1 MSSSRQ
7 SVRFPP
13 GRHSDLVL
21 HYRDTDFY
29 VHKLVL
35 EPKSEYFRAHF
46 QSDDVAVPGEGCVH
60 SHPSVPHCLTVP
72 DDLSQLLVPDVRFQ
86 VPPSSFALFLE
97 HLYYPSHY
105 CFPPYLPRV
114 HLRDAVTEEDD
125 QAALISLS
133 PAYDKPVSVAAIEQ
147 YGLEPEKD
155 ALDLEACDSLV
166 PLFHHFQ
173 CGAALGRAM
182 SCILAMCAQSHG
194 ARAFYWLAKL
204 SASRLSI
211 PGKPGMAGGWEET
224 LIQLAARD
232 FVVVF
237 STEFRDM
244 AKELSHDALLRL
256 AIAVRDQGD
265 RALAAAKRS
274 AKK

>member
-105 CFPPYLPRV
+105 CFPPYLPKV
-114 HLRDAVTEEDD
+114 HLRDAVPDEDD

-133 PAYDKPVSVAAIEQ
+133 PAYHKPVSIAAIEQ
-147 YGLEPEKD
+147 YGLEPEKND
-155 ALDLEACDSLV
+155 LDLALCDSLL

-173 CGAALGRAM
+173 CADALGRAM

-204 SASRLSI
+204 SAFRFSSF
-211 PGKPGMAGGWEET
+211 GEWDET

-244 AKELSHDALLRL
+244 AKELSHDTLLRL
-256 AIAVRDQGD
+256 AIAVREQGD